1 VKVLDRKA
9 HSDSRI
15 CELAAGVAV
24 IQARRALAHA
34 FRSAGLDTPDLDARV
49 LVGHA
54 LGLDHAALAAAASQV
69 LSHQHAARIAQFAA
83 RRLAR
88 EPVARI
94 VGRKEFWG
102 LDLRLGPATLVP
114 RPETETVVEMALAL
128 IDAGGSRQPPL
139 RIADLGTGS
148 GALLVALLSE
158 LPNAFGVATDIDPGA
173 LAVAHDNAVR
183 LGLAGR
189 AAFVACD
196 FGAALAGGLDLVV
209 SNPPYIRRS
218 EMAALAPE
226 VHAHDPHAA
235 LDGGPDGLAAYRAL
249 ARDAPRLLKP
259 GGHLVVELGAG
270 TERDVAA
277 IFSHDGMAAG
287 ASRPDLAGVARALHI
302 HHAE

>member
-9 HSDSRI
+9 HSDSRT
-15 CELAAGVAV
+15 CELAAGVPV

-49 LVGHA
+49 LVGHT
-54 LGLDHAALAAAASQV
+54 LGLDHAGLAAAASHV
-69 LSHQHAARIAQFAA
+69 LSHQDAARIAQFAA

-94 VGRKEFWG
+94 VGYKEFWG

-128 IDAGGSRQPPL
+128 IDAAGSRQRPL

-158 LPNAFGVATDIDPGA
+158 LPNAFGIATDIDPGA

-183 LGLAGR
+183 LGFAGC

-196 FGAALAGGLDLVV
+196 FGAALAGLDLVV
-209 SNPPYIRRS
+209 SNPPYVRRND
-218 EMAALAPE
+218 MGALAPE
-226 VHAHDPHAA
+226 VREHDPHAA

-249 ARDAPRLLKP
+249 ARDTPRLLKP

-270 TERDVAA
+270 SERDVAA
-277 IFSHDGMAAG
+277 VFSHARMAVG
-287 ASRPDLAGVARALHI
+287 SSCPDLAGVARALHI